1 MKGTENF
8 FYYFF
13 IYAKFMKILILFT
26 KEIAEIDEIII
37 LKISQTGLKK

>member
-1 MKGTENF
+1 MKGMENF

-26 KEIAEIDEIII
+26 KEIVEEE
-37 LKISQTGLKK
+37 K

>member
-1 MKGTENF
+1 
-8 FYYFF
+8 
-13 IYAKFMKILILFT
+13 MKILILFT